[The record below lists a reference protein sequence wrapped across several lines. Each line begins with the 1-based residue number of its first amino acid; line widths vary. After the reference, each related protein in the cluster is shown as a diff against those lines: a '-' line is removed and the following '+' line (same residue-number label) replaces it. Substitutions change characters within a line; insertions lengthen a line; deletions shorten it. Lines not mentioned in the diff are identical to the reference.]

1 MRPLYFP
8 WKVAKQENCATKPFN
23 MGPKPDKAKIIADK
37 VHIYLKYLLAS
48 KNYDLTFLTSY
59 QFGLDLVKIAHLISS
74 FF

>member
-1 MRPLYFP
+1 MRPLYPLYFP

-23 MGPKPDKAKIIADK
+23 MGPKPDKAKIMADK
-37 VHIYLKYLLAS
+37 VHIYLKYLLA
-48 KNYDLTFLTSY
+48 FFTSY